1 MTASQ
6 VHILPRQT
14 QITTKTNKEKDKH
27 WQSYTNKDKPWYIVQ
42 VHIHPKKKIKR
53 QTQIQTTTNAK
64 PNKDK
69 LRRCTL
75 LPKQKIDKKTNTN
88 TNDDKY
94 KTEQRQIA
102 QVHILPRENQQQS
115 HEQAVNMAAAA
126 AKVSIF
132 IWELSFELVL
142 SFLYQI
148 FVWKLSFELVLSL
161 LYQFL
166 FESGALKKF
175 YHFCINFGGELSFTL
190 FLLFLYQFL
199 FES

>member
-1 MTASQ
+1 MATCALCRRTYSQ
-6 VHILPRQT
+6 IREIQKSYTKNDSQPAAYSSKTNTNNHENKQKKRTNTDKVTP
-14 QITTKTNKEKDKH
+14 TKTSHDILCRC
-27 WQSYTNKDKPWYIVQ
+27 TYIQ
-42 VHIHPKKKIKR
+42 KKKIKR

-115 HEQAVNMAAAA
+115 HEQAVNMAASA
-126 AKVSIF
+126 AKVLIF
-132 IWELSFELVL
+132 I
-142 SFLYQI
+142 
-148 FVWKLSFELVLSL
+148 
-161 LYQFL
+161 
-166 FESGALKKF
+166 ES
-175 YHFCINFGGELSFTL
+175 
-190 FLLFLYQFL
+190 
-199 FES
+199 

>member
-1 MTASQ
+1 MIFIPTIYVDVRSKCYLEDIVSVLQIQEWQLVHCAGAHTPKIEKYKKVTQTITASQ

-14 QITTKTNKEKDKH
+14 QITTKTNKKKGQTLTKLH
-27 WQSYTNKDKPWYIVQ
+27 QQRQAMIYCAGAHTS
-42 VHIHPKKKIKR
+42 KKKDKR

-94 KTEQRQIA
+94 KTKQRQIA

-115 HEQAVNMAAAA
+115 HEQAVNMAASA
-126 AKVSIF
+126 AKVLIF
-132 IWELSFELVL
+132 I
-142 SFLYQI
+142 
-148 FVWKLSFELVLSL
+148 
-161 LYQFL
+161 
-166 FESGALKKF
+166 ES
-175 YHFCINFGGELSFTL
+175 
-190 FLLFLYQFL
+190 
-199 FES
+199 